1 MLEEEIDHVIRIDL
15 FCFKTILQNR
25 DSQGIAFTKHIV
37 H

>member
-15 FCFKTILQNR
+15 FCFKTILQNG
-25 DSQGIAFTKHIV
+25 DSQEIAFTTYIV